1 MNDHKK
7 EKEDDILNA
16 GIAGSAAEVVQRY
29 GDAAKQHYVA
39 YSGRDNELGKNLV
52 KGLKQISEEKV
63 NPDYEFQN
71 LHQQAGFSA
80 EVKSVARSNAES
92 IIRKDTTRKV
102 RTDDLGRVNDPLHDT
117 VTLDSQGRIIDH
129 SGTQIKFI
137 GASKNDPTGAGNAT
151 RALKKLQSKR
161 FEKYLDADVKIEVPS
176 DQYDQ
181 LIKET
186 NASLTELNAKLEKLN
201 SLGKT
206 EQAQKVQS
214 KINKLNTIKK
224 NLRKSPVSSQEAMD
238 ARLHPKLSAGTDIA
252 KISHRAGLETAQNAA
267 LIGGG
272 VSLVRNVVAFCR
284 NEIEAQEAVKNIAQ
298 DTATTAAVGYATG
311 FTGSALK
318 GGMQNSS
325 SQYLR
330 SLSKTNVAGTIVA
343 VAVSA
348 SKTMVRYFNGEIDGT
363 ECLEDLGE
371 QGTGFVASAVF
382 TAIGQ
387 AAIPIP
393 VVGGLIGGMVGYA
406 LSSASYGVL
415 MTSLKEKKLA
425 ASERRLIEQQCDEY
439 AKMLR
444 EYRLEMEQIINEYL
458 VGSMSLFQESFSGIR
473 DAFATHDVDWLID
486 SANTVSEAFGR
497 KASFSSMEEFDE
509 MMTLGST
516 FKL

>member
-1 MNDHKK
+1 MNNRKK
-7 EKEDDILNA
+7 EKEDNNVNA
-16 GIAGSAAEVVQRY
+16 GIAGSAAEAVQRY

-39 YSGRDNELGKNLV
+39 YSGRDNELGRDLV

-63 NPDYEFQN
+63 HPDYEFQN

-80 EVKSVARSNAES
+80 EVKSVARSNAER
-92 IIRKDTTRKV
+92 IIKKYPTRKV
-102 RTDDLGRVNDPLHDT
+102 RTDDLGRVNDQLFDT
-117 VTLDSQGRIIDH
+117 VTLDSEGRVIDQ

-137 GASKNDPTGAGNAT
+137 GASQNDPTGAGNAA
-151 RALKKLQSKR
+151 RALKKLQSKE
-161 FEKYLDADVKIEVPS
+161 FEKYLEHDAKIEVPS
-176 DQYDQ
+176 DQYKQILNEADSK
-181 LIKET
+181 I
-186 NASLTELNAKLEKLN
+186 SELNRQLNKLN
-201 SLGKT
+201 TLGKT
-206 EQAQKVQS
+206 EQAQKIQAR
-214 KINKLNTIKK
+214 INKLNKIKK
-224 NLRKSPVSSQEAMD
+224 NLRKSTVSSNEAMN
-238 ARLHPKLSAGTDIA
+238 ARLHPELSTALDVT
-252 KISHRAGLETAQNAA
+252 KISHRAGIETAQTAA
-267 LIGGG
+267 IIGGS
-272 VSLVRNVVAFCR
+272 VSLVRNVVALCR
-284 NEIEAQEAVKNIAQ
+284 DEIEAQDAAINIAQ

-311 FTGSALK
+311 FAGSTLK

-330 SLSKTNVAGTIVA
+330 SLSKTNVAGTMVA

-382 TAIGQ
+382 AAIGETV
-387 AAIPIP
+387 IPNIIL
-393 VVGGLIGGMVGYA
+393 GGLIGGMVGYA
-406 LSSASYGVL
+406 LSSATYGIL
-415 MTSLKEKKLA
+415 MASLKEKKLA
-425 ASERRLIEQQCDEY
+425 ASERRLIERQCDEY

-444 EYRLEMEQIINEYL
+444 EYRMEMEQIINEYL